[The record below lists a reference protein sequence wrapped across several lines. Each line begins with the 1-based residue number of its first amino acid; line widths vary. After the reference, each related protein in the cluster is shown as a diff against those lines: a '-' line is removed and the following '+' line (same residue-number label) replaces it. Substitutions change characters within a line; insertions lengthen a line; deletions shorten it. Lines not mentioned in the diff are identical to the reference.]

1 MGRLMPRFTIRNLLI
16 GTAWLCLWCAAV
28 MYAVSVIDHFKNS
41 SILVVIPF
49 GSLIVAGPSV
59 FIASLFG
66 QSWKGLKVALFI
78 SEIWAF
84 TVIGAWMLMVL
95 LPVF

>member
-1 MGRLMPRFTIRNLLI
+1 
-16 GTAWLCLWCAAV
+16 
-28 MYAVSVIDHFKNS
+28 MYAISAIDYLKHS

-49 GSLIVAGPSV
+49 GALIVAGPSV

-66 QSWKGLKVALFI
+66 QSLKGLKVALFI
-78 SEIWAF
+78 SGIWAF
-84 TVIGAWMLMVL
+84 TVAGAWMLMLL